1 MVKNILSVLI
11 FLFSIFF
18 VYFVVSSYFSDN
30 QKIKIKKKREAI
42 INNLKNNKNE
52 LPFLVNDTND
62 IVNFNTSFENENDI
76 IKRSFWKLF
85 KKND

>member
-18 VYFVVSSYFSDN
+18 VYFVGSSYFSDN

-52 LPFLVNDTND
+52 LPFLVNDTDD

>member
-76 IKRSFWKLF
+76 IKRSFCKLF